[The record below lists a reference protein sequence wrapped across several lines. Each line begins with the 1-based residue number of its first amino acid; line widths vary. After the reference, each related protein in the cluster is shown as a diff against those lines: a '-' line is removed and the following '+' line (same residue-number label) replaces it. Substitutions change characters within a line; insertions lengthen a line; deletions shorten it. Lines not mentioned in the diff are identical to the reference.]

1 MLLKWEK
8 MKKKYSVIK
17 IMYIYKKDLFA
28 LSSNV
33 KEQTITG
40 SIALLGPGS
49 CSRCLPPECTAGR
62 EWVRRRV
69 RRRVRR
75 PRKSKRY
82 YKDKGR

>member
-1 MLLKWEK
+1 

-62 EWVRRRV
+62 E
-69 RRRVRR
+69 
-75 PRKSKRY
+75 
-82 YKDKGR
+82 